1 MSFKPRS
8 VAVVIASAGYAHA
21 ALGGD
26 EKALHLMVAEAPPS
40 GWSRPLV
47 FTATPAA
54 LRSAP
59 SLGGFLPS
67 FSASFAGTADQSSR
81 LLFLSPLSPL
91 RAALRVAAQDL
102 AAQTLSALEPA
113 LENAATSTSAPSG
126 EATVSPDQAARR
138 REVILRQR
146 RKSVL
151 NDRAKS
157 GDHTALASA
166 RDAGYEVGNLSGD
179 VELRAIPA
187 GSQAV
192 AGDPNT
198 LRSGSGVVRVS
209 GAISDDLSFAV
220 TGLAAES
227 AATTFR
233 AGAEFELQAG
243 DLHRFEIGAVYGT
256 RFKTANDGLKQELD
270 QRSVGAFRVV
280 HSMNVLENVSTRIGG
295 RFVDAPFLKS
305 SRAFDPEFSVLIE
318 DGASNADASR
328 ESTGRSYLRLD
339 VSGDTLFPG
348 LDVVNGDGDM
358 IALTEGLPVFAT
370 DLRAQRTWNRALAAG
385 YRGHGARFEGRIQ
398 DQTVANA
405 LLVFPS
411 SLSGA
416 PLVENGRRGRVQ
428 IGTLLVEHT
437 FAGGQAQAGVEYGY
451 GRFDGSTAGARDFHQ
466 LTTRLDGMLRRTGTG
481 IAVFH
486 RLHEGAGVSDRGGG
500 SHGANSPGSGRAQ
513 RYLIELRQ
521 DVPFVPSMIGADM
534 ALLVS
539 LRNVYYDDIDR
550 RSVDEF
556 AVASPPRRIT
566 GGIRVKF

>member
-1 MSFKPRS
+1 M
-8 VAVVIASAGYAHA
+8 
-21 ALGGD
+21 
-26 EKALHLMVAEAPPS
+26 
-40 GWSRPLV
+40 
-47 FTATPAA
+47 
-54 LRSAP
+54 LRM
-59 SLGGFLPS
+59 
-67 FSASFAGTADQSSR
+67 
-81 LLFLSPLSPL
+81 
-91 RAALRVAAQDL
+91 AAQDL
-102 AAQTLSALEPA
+102 AAQTLSAFEPA
-113 LENAATSTSAPSG
+113 IESEATSANAPSR
-126 EATVSPDQAARR
+126 ETTISPDQAARR

-157 GDHTALASA
+157 GDHTALASSL
-166 RDAGYEVGNLSGD
+166 DAGYEVAGLSGD

-187 GSQAV
+187 GSQA
-192 AGDPNT
+192 AGDPSA
-198 LRSGSGVVRVS
+198 LPSGSGVVRVS
-209 GAISDDLSFAV
+209 GAITDALSFAL

-243 DLHRFEIGAVYGT
+243 DTHRFEVGAVYGT
-256 RFKTANDGLKQELD
+256 RFNAANDALKQELD
-270 QRSVGAFRVV
+270 QRSVGALRLV

-295 RFVDAPFLKS
+295 RFIDAPFLKS

-318 DGASNADASR
+318 DQTRDADKNTEGA
-328 ESTGRSYLRLD
+328 GRSYLRLD

-348 LDVVNGDGDM
+348 LDVVNGTGDM
-358 IALTEGLPVFAT
+358 IALTEGLPVFAA
-370 DLRAQRTWNRALAAG
+370 DLQAQRTWNRAVAAG
-385 YRGHGARFEGRIQ
+385 YRGPRTRFEGRIR
-398 DQTVANA
+398 DQTVTNA

-428 IGTLLVEHT
+428 IGTLLVERT

-451 GRFDGSTAGARDFHQ
+451 GRFDESVDGARDFHQ
-466 LTTRLDGMLRRTGTG
+466 VTTRLDAMLRRTGTG

-486 RLHEGAGVSDRGGG
+486 RLHEGAGISDRGRD
-500 SHGANSPGSGRAQ
+500 SHGGNSPGSGRAQ